1 MLSRS
6 IGFMETGHLNRCL
19 GSPFPSGG
27 YSISLTADTF
37 GGFVYVANC
46 IRDISAYRVLE
57 NGSLV
62 PVPGSPFPILGA
74 GEPIT
79 VVVEP
84 SDRFL
89 YAANFGAANISSYQI
104 SPNGVLTPLAGSP
117 TPTGG
122 AWYQS
127 MAMDPFGRFLYALEG
142 VQGLDI
148 FRINNVTGLPEVV
161 NNIAVGNDSDNEPFA
176 VAVDPLGKFVYEGNA
191 NDLVEPGPT
200 SLRGFQIGLQ
210 GALTPVPGSPFF
222 PSLPIPSYPDSI
234 VMAPSEKGDF
244 DEPRDFDANE

>member
-1 MLSRS
+1 MPPPEETSLRTPGEASRATVLSTIGLSRPGKWVLS
-6 IGFMETGHLNRCL
+6 AGAR
-19 GSPFPSGG
+19 FPVSH
-27 YSISLTADTF
+27 
-37 GGFVYVANC
+37 
-46 IRDISAYRVLE
+46 
-57 NGSLV
+57 
-62 PVPGSPFPILGA
+62 
-74 GEPIT
+74 
-79 VVVEP
+79 
-84 SDRFL
+84 
-89 YAANFGAANISSYQI
+89 
-104 SPNGVLTPLAGSP
+104 
-117 TPTGG
+117 
-122 AWYQS
+122 S